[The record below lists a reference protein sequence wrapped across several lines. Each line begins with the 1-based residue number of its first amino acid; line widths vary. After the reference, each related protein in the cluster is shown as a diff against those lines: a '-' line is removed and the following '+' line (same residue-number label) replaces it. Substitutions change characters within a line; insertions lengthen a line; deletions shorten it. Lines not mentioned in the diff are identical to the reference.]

1 MSLIS
6 MSQKERPIL
15 ITGKS
20 GTGKSTLAKQIAGDD
35 YLLFYANEVEDTD
48 WKSINSNVIVEDVHY
63 KPNKEVIMTMIRQC
77 NGVLIFTSI
86 NEKDVSKDIKNS
98 CKIRRAGTR
107 PFLREQIKMSAP
119 RSEEPDML
127 DKPIMDIVHTYLK
140 NPDRD
145 AVAAML
151 KYNKPADT
159 QIMTWLGININP
171 NKIAFIDAKVR
182 RRWSSDYFYEM
193 LAYAHDGRAFS
204 KTAFPKR
211 GAYSKVPFILKKL
224 RIKPHLGHLLPQLL
238 KDVDFSEWAKN
249 RLASSDKR
257 IIGIKEKL
265 KRNAPI
271 TPDRTLKLDRWF

>member
-1 MSLIS
+1 MSLIT

-20 GTGKSTLAKQIAGDD
+20 GTGKTTLAREIAGEE
-35 YLLFYANEVEDTD
+35 YLLFYANELEDTD
-48 WKSINSNVIVEDVHY
+48 WKSVNSNIIVEDVHY
-63 KPNKEVIMTMIRQC
+63 KANKEVIMTMIRQC
-77 NGVLIFTSI
+77 NTTLIFTSI
-86 NEKDVSKDIKNS
+86 NEKDVPKDIKNS
-98 CKIRRAGTR
+98 CRIRRAGTR
-107 PFLREQIKMSAP
+107 PFLREQIKTLAP
-119 RSEEPDML
+119 RSDEPEL
-127 DKPIMDIVHTYLK
+127 IDKAITDIVYDYMK

-145 AVAAML
+145 AVATML

-159 QIMTWLGININP
+159 QIMTWLGINLNP

-193 LAYAHDGRAFS
+193 LAYVHDGRAFS
-204 KTAFPKR
+204 RTSYPKR
-211 GAYSKVPFILKKL
+211 GAYSKAPLILKKL

-238 KDVDFSEWAKN
+238 KDEDFSAWAKN
-249 RLASSDKR
+249 RLASSEKR
-257 IIGIKEKL
+257 IIGIKERA

>member
-6 MSQKERPIL
+6 MSKKEKPIL

-20 GTGKSTLAKQIAGDD
+20 GTGKSTLAKQIAGDTH
-35 YLLFYANEVEDTD
+35 LLLYANELEDRD
-48 WKSINSNVIVEDVHY
+48 WKSVNVNIIVEDIHY
-63 KPNKEVIMTMIRQC
+63 KPNKDVVMAMIRQC
-77 NGVLIFTSI
+77 GGILIFTSI
-86 NEKDVSKDIKNS
+86 NEKDVPKDIKNS
-98 CKIRRAGTR
+98 CKIRRAGTK
-107 PFLREQIKMSAP
+107 PFLREQIKLTAP
-119 RSEEPDML
+119 RSEEPDMV
-127 DKPIMDIVHTYLK
+127 DKPIMDIVNDYLK

-145 AVAAML
+145 AIAAML
-151 KYNKPADT
+151 KHNKPADT
-159 QIMTWLGININP
+159 QIMTWLGINLNP

-204 KTAFPKR
+204 RTVFPKR

-224 RIKPHLGHLLPQLL
+224 RIRPHLGHLLPQLL
-238 KDVDFSEWAKN
+238 KDSEFSAWAKN
-249 RLASSDKR
+249 RLAASDKR